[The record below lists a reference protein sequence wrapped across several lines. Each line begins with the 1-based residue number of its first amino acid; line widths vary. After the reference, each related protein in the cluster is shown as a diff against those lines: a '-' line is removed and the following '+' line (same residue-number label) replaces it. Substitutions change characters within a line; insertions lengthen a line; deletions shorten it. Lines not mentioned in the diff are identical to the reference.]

1 MQSSLIKLISF
12 SVNNWIHLYSLEQ
25 AIQKQQQMTGGSLS
39 IHGNIRNC
47 ELLNNQ
53 DMVIEITFNKVTDT
67 PQYEST
73 DTQSII
79 LGGISRQKNKIS
91 SSLAVDEHVFE
102 ELRKNLMEYADIDG
116 IHINVTL
123 GILLDD
129 NQWPVN
135 KPIKL
140 VKLDYAM
147 KGDG

>member
-47 ELLNNQ
+47 ELLQ
-53 DMVIEITFNKVTDT
+53 DQDTAIEITFNKVTDT
-67 PQYEST
+67 PQYESSN
-73 DTQSII
+73 TQTII
-79 LGGISRQKNKIS
+79 LGNITRQENKIS
-91 SSLAVDEHVFE
+91 SSLPVEEHVFE

-116 IHINVTL
+116 IHIVVTL
-123 GILLDD
+123 GVLLEDE
-129 NQWPVN
+129 QWPVN
-135 KPIKL
+135 KTAKL

-147 KGDG
+147 KGDA

>member
-12 SVNNWIHLYSLEQ
+12 PVNNWIHLYSLEQ

-47 ELLNNQ
+47 EWLANQ
-53 DMVIEITFNKVTDT
+53 ETAIENTFNKVTGT

-73 DTQSII
+73 ETQPII
-79 LGGISRQKNKIS
+79 LGNITRHENKIAS
-91 SSLAVDEHVFE
+91 RLPVDEHVFE

-116 IHINVTL
+116 IHIIVTL
-123 GILLDD
+123 GVLLDD
-129 NQWPVN
+129 DQWPVN
-135 KPIKL
+135 KTTKL

-147 KGDG
+147 KGDA